1 MGRHPRLVGRHP
13 WRRPLRRSVR
23 GKLGGINT
31 LGNFAEINPR
41 KAGGITTLENFAGGI
56 NTLEK
61 SFGEI
66 NPPKPGGIKTLQALE
81 SNGETR

>member
-1 MGRHPRLVGRHP
+1 MGPPTSWVRLPVQLTMSAASGATGGKT
-13 WRRPLRRSVR
+13 PLEETS
-23 GKLGGINT
+23 
-31 LGNFAEINPR
+31 AEINPR
-41 KAGGITTLENFAGGI
+41 KTGGINTLENFAGGI